1 MTKVKLIP
9 FEEIH
14 SDLMSRPGYRKAYR
28 DLQPEFELI
37 KAIII
42 ARTKHGLTQRQLADR
57 IGIPQSSLARFES
70 GKVQPT
76 MRFYKKVV
84 HGLGMRIAIL

>member
-9 FEEIH
+9 FEQIH
-14 SDLMSRPGYRKAYR
+14 NNLMKRPSYKKAYE
-28 DLQPEFELI
+28 DLHPEFELI

-42 ARTKHGLTQRQLADR
+42 ARARHGLTQRQLAKR
-57 IGIPQSSLARFES
+57 VGIPQSSLARFES

-76 MRFYKKVV
+76 MRFFKRVV
-84 HGLGMRIAIL
+84 SGLGLRIALL